1 MSKAG
6 DQQSAD
12 MEVDLS
18 AAAAEEKPVVR
29 FSINGEQPSP
39 HLVWRSGPV
48 ARFLD
53 RSCLSLA
60 VLELMREAQMQ
71 HGLRQSDYTRYR
83 RYCSARL
90 RRLYKSLKFLHG
102 RGKYTRRNI
111 TESTVTDV
119 RCGTF
124 C

>member
-1 MSKAG
+1 MSKPA
-6 DQQSAD
+6 DQQPSD
-12 MEVDLS
+12 MQVDS
-18 AAAAEEKPVVR
+18 SVAEEKPAIR
-29 FSINGEQPSP
+29 FSIN
-39 HLVWRSGPV
+39 
-48 ARFLD
+48 
-53 RSCLSLA
+53 

-102 RGKYTRRNI
+102 RGKYNRRNI

-119 RCGTF
+119 RCGLF

>member
-1 MSKAG
+1 MLKTG
-6 DQQSAD
+6 EQQPAD
-12 MEVDLS
+12 MEVDSS
-18 AAAAEEKPVVR
+18 AAVEEKQAVK
-29 FSINGEQPSP
+29 FSIN
-39 HLVWRSGPV
+39 
-48 ARFLD
+48 
-53 RSCLSLA
+53 
-60 VLELMREAQMQ
+60 VLELMWEAQMQ

-119 RCGTF
+119 RCDDF
-124 C
+124 F